1 MHDPKAGHM
10 EVVYRILRYLK
21 GTPGRGLWFRKNGHL
36 DVEGYYD
43 AEQYCLMEKQ
53 EASSCG
59 SVYCGG

>member
-1 MHDPKAGHM
+1 M
-10 EVVYRILRYLK
+10 ILRYLK